1 MKSRIKTYTKKE
13 VEWLCEETMEE
24 IDRCINANGI
34 VFIIALI
41 RHTGWGKKR
50 MGDFIKTLD
59 ETMNEYHQHCIDDA
73 FDYMAENELSGIGIN
88 LQHLLPKSIPF
99 KKQLQQSKLE
109 KKSNVNISEA
119 KKLHEKMTQIHGYFE
134 SQNG

>member
-1 MKSRIKTYTKKE
+1 MG
-13 VEWLCEETMEE
+13 E

-50 MGDFIKTLD
+50 IRDFIKTLD
-59 ETMNEYHQHCIDDA
+59 ETMNEYHRHCIDDV
-73 FDYMAENELSGIGIN
+73 FDYMAENELSGIGID
-88 LQHLLPKSIPF
+88 LQEFLPESISF
-99 KKQLQQSKLE
+99 KKQLQQSKMQ

-119 KKLHEKMTQIHGYFE
+119 KKLHEKMTEIHGYFE
-134 SQNG
+134 SCKKGE